1 MGQYDDNVW
10 KSKGTCPINPDKPS
24 RDSTNRLNMEVSKAT
39 YKQKFDTKEVR
50 WVIEWN
56 GHGGMALRWTHN
68 GHGMA
73 RICRKLTQ
81 NPEIFIFQRGAKK
94 FL

>member
-39 YKQKFDTKEVR
+39 YKQKFVYAHE
-50 WVIEWN
+50 
-56 GHGGMALRWTHN
+56 
-68 GHGMA
+68 
-73 RICRKLTQ
+73 
-81 NPEIFIFQRGAKK
+81 
-94 FL
+94 